1 MKKLSLFNRTEKN
14 LDGFFKTF
22 ATLALT
28 TMLLV
33 SCERNDDNDC
43 NGDCDP
49 RPTAT
54 EFAALKEEALNAITQ
69 NFQLTVANGQTTF
82 TSTNGVEI
90 DINPNCL
97 TLNGNPVTGIVDIKY
112 IEVFDGGKM
121 LVTDKTT
128 MGMLPNGDM
137 SMLIS
142 GGEFYINATQN
153 NQQLAI
159 NCAMNL
165 RIPADLT
172 AAEND
177 MILWNGTI
185 DAEGNIDWRE
195 QPDPVGQGGVFL
207 EQGANG
213 SGVYYAFFNNFG
225 WTNVDKFYNF
235 TGPKTQ
241 ILATVPTGF
250 NYENSAVYLHY
261 DGEGNAL
268 AKLDTYDAATGQFS
282 EHYGQIPIG
291 LACHI
296 IFATEENGQWRYAI
310 KQVTITANAV
320 YNFTF
325 AETVLGTEA
334 QLVAAINALP

>member
-1 MKKLSLFNRTEKN
+1 MKKLNLFNRTLKSPN
-14 LDGFFKTF
+14 GFYKTI
-22 ATLALT
+22 LALT
-28 TMLLV
+28 LITSLLT
-33 SCERNDDNDC
+33 SCNKNDDNDC
-43 NGDCDP
+43 DGDCDP

-54 EFAALKEEALNAITQ
+54 EFSAIKEDALSAITQ

-97 TLNGNPVTGIVDIKY
+97 TLNGNAVTGVVDIKY
-112 IEVFDGGKM
+112 IEVFDGGSM

-153 NQQLAI
+153 GQQLAI
-159 NCAMNL
+159 SCTMNL

-172 AAEND
+172 APEND
-177 MILWNGTI
+177 MLLWDGTI
-185 DAEGNIDWRE
+185 DADGNIDWRE
-195 QPDPVGQGGVFL
+195 QDNPAGQGGVFI
-207 EQGANG
+207 EQGTTNT
-213 SGVYYAFFNNFG
+213 SLYYAFFSNFG

-235 TGPKTQ
+235 SGPKTQ
-241 ILATVPTGF
+241 ILATVPTGYDF
-250 NYENSAVYLHY
+250 GNSAVYLHY

-310 KQVTITANAV
+310 KAVTITANAV
-320 YNFTF
+320 YSFTLP
-325 AETVLGTEA
+325 ETVVGTEA

>member
-1 MKKLSLFNRTEKN
+1 MKKLNFFNRTLKN
-14 LDGFFKTF
+14 QNGFYKTILVL
-22 ATLALT
+22 TLVTSLLT
-28 TMLLV
+28 
-33 SCERNDDNDC
+33 SCEKNDDNNCDG
-43 NGDCDP
+43 NCDP

-54 EFAALKEEALNAITQ
+54 EFTALKEDALSAITQ

-82 TSTNGVEI
+82 TSANGVEI

-97 TLNGNPVTGIVDIKY
+97 TLNGNAITGVVEIKY
-112 IEVFDGGKM
+112 IEVFDSGSM

-128 MGMLPNGDM
+128 MGMTLTGDM
-137 SMLIS
+137 AMLIS

-153 NQQLAI
+153 GQQVDLT
-159 NCAMNL
+159 CGMNL
-165 RIPADLT
+165 RIPANLT
-172 AAEND
+172 APEND

-213 SGVYYAFFNNFG
+213 NGTYYAFFNNFG

-241 ILATVPTGF
+241 ILATVPSGF
-250 NYENSAVYLHY
+250 NFGNSAVYLHY

-282 EHYGQIPIG
+282 EHYGQIPVG

-310 KQVTITANAV
+310 KPVTISANAV
-320 YNFTF
+320 YNFTL